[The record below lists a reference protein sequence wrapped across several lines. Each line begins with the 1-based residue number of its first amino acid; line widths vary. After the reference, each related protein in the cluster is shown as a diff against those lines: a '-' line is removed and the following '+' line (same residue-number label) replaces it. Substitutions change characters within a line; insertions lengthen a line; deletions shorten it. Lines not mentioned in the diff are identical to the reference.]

1 MRRTIGLGLA
11 IVMAIVWIA
20 VQRDDALAQENTGVI
35 TGTVTSGNGPE
46 AGVWV
51 IAETD
56 ELETVFRKIVVT
68 NDDGKFLLPELPAVT
83 YDIWVR
89 GYGLLD
95 STTTPATPDTDLD
108 LSATVAPTPQEAAQV
123 YPSNYWLSL
132 IDLPDAHD
140 LETHRSRVRRDG

>member
-95 STTTPATPDTDLD
+95 STPTPATPDTDLD

-132 IDLPDAHD
+132 IDLPGAKNLSSDK
-140 LETHRSRVRRDG
+140 R